1 MQQGF
6 DVIKQFDQMRQSL
19 TPQLSPIAPVEVPK
33 IDVDP
38 YRPPTGM
45 LAAPQSPSAG
55 HFQGDGHNHD
65 RPSGGAPAK
74 PGAAAVGPLKLVSW
88 RGRQIDASVMDK
100 AEALARQFPGL
111 RLTSAYRDPQTNA
124 RTPGAAKNSWHMKGR
139 AVDFGGSAKDM
150 AAGAAWAR
158 KMGAREVLVHN
169 AGTGQH
175 LHVAW

>member
-1 MQQGF
+1 MQGF

-19 TPQLSPIAPVEVPK
+19 TPQLAPIAPVEVPQ
-33 IDVDP
+33 IEVP
-38 YRPPTGM
+38 AYTPPTGQ
-45 LAAPQSPSAG
+45 LAAPRAPVVT
-55 HFQGDGHNHD
+55 DM
-65 RPSGGAPAK
+65 PKVGASTPVTGKPAN
-74 PGAAAVGPLKLVSW
+74 PTGPMKLVSW

-111 RLTSAYRDPQTNA
+111 RLTSAYRDPARNA
-124 RTPGAAKNSWHMKGR
+124 ATPGAAKNSWHMKGR

-158 KMGAREVLVHN
+158 ANGAREVLVHN

-175 LHVAW
+175 LHAAW